1 MNPYVD
7 ENDMPVVHEDAY
19 LYVFNT
25 KERDAYFA
33 AVNKRPIYPE
43 ELTQFVVKSFP
54 YYLTPDQI
62 DVEIARILG
71 VRLDAIDMPK
81 ETKDYIKRD
90 EKVKAMAT
98 HWEKWRTETKFS
110 IRAYAK
116 QVLSYDIDNGGIKI
130 HGEDATRIKNQ
141 DPSLEDELINTAY
154 DQMTRWKLSREKNA
168 L

>member
-1 MNPYVD
+1 
-7 ENDMPVVHEDAY
+7 
-19 LYVFNT
+19 
-25 KERDAYFA
+25 
-33 AVNKRPIYPE
+33 
-43 ELTQFVVKSFP
+43 
-54 YYLTPDQI
+54 
-62 DVEIARILG
+62 
-71 VRLDAIDMPK
+71 
-81 ETKDYIKRD
+81 
-90 EKVKAMAT
+90 MAT